1 MVEPKIGIVGYYTD
15 YNDGS
20 EMKAKSSIDL
30 WWSSFF
36 MGIFIFLT
44 SMLIHMNVILSGVV
58 EKEDQKFPTIRTMNK
73 NSGKM
78 VENV

>member
-1 MVEPKIGIVGYYTD
+1 
-15 YNDGS
+15 
-20 EMKAKSSIDL
+20 
-30 WWSSFF
+30 

-78 VENV
+78 VENVQPPISNFL